1 MASSLRNVEGCAV
14 VTILSLQKFIA
25 NSGFGVEDGV
35 AASYCALTRS
45 SVQWRAATS
54 VSNHKTGTSGAPERV
69 DMSVVTVE
77 RRHMQRGT
85 AVAILAVNCISSAA
99 IKQGG
104 ENRRA
109 KVVKQAS
116 GVVKRGHPVVVLLR
130 VLGTVV
136 NEEGDGVAEGGL
148 FLSNGKRERLDG
160 CVKNRG
166 FACEGDLGL
175 SGEERGDA
183 VEGPRER
190 GDGESGVAIIVT
202 EIGIVQRAEHGRE
215 LGALCLRLVLHH
227 LSRSELQELLQAS
240 GFVRFAGGVDRAAC
254 TIAPLDERSGQSGK
268 CRERSRTEPENASH
282 PPPPTSN
289 LALPLPQ
296 PFFRFERFSAFS
308 SRPGVL
314 QSESAIFLLLPRTH
328 EAPEAQG
335 MGLPFRAPHSLKL
348 RPRFHLFG
356 CFCVQVSLVWSC
368 DSQYALRPYEKF
380 TSDAQQRV
388 RN

>member
-136 NEEGDGVAEGGL
+136 NEERDGVAEGGL
-148 FLSNGKRERLDG
+148 FLSNEKRERLDG
-160 CVKNRG
+160 CVKNRRFG
-166 FACEGDLGL
+166 A
-175 SGEERGDA
+175 
-183 VEGPRER
+183 RETW
-190 GDGESGVAIIVT
+190 A
-202 EIGIVQRAEHGRE
+202 
-215 LGALCLRLVLHH
+215 
-227 LSRSELQELLQAS
+227 
-240 GFVRFAGGVDRAAC
+240 
-254 TIAPLDERSGQSGK
+254 
-268 CRERSRTEPENASH
+268 
-282 PPPPTSN
+282 
-289 LALPLPQ
+289 
-296 PFFRFERFSAFS
+296 
-308 SRPGVL
+308 
-314 QSESAIFLLLPRTH
+314 
-328 EAPEAQG
+328 
-335 MGLPFRAPHSLKL
+335 
-348 RPRFHLFG
+348 
-356 CFCVQVSLVWSC
+356 
-368 DSQYALRPYEKF
+368 
-380 TSDAQQRV
+380 
-388 RN
+388 